1 MKLMFKEKRT
11 ANWNWRG
18 WWRASIDSFIYRR
31 CFKHQVKKKY
41 FVEEKFSSYLEF
53 L

>member
-1 MKLMFKEKRT
+1 MFKEKRT

-18 WWRASIDSFIYRR
+18 WWRASIDSFIYRI
-31 CFKHQVKKKY
+31 CFKHQVKKN
-41 FVEEKFSSYLEF
+41 FVEKNFEEKFSSYLEF